1 MFKAWDLLS
10 KAEKL
15 SVIRTGTK
23 DERWVKAYEHYHATL
38 DALKSD
44 PLAEHIARKL
54 PMGTYLINSVEDI
67 IAHCEGEA
75 KKVRK

>member
-1 MFKAWDLLS
+1 MFEHWSSLLQEERL
-10 KAEKL
+10 A
-15 SVIRTGTK
+15 VIRTGTK
-23 DERWVKAYEHYHATL
+23 DERWAKAYEHYHATL

>member
-1 MFKAWDLLS
+1 MFEHWNSLLQEERL
-10 KAEKL
+10 A
-15 SVIRTGTK
+15 VIRTGTK
-23 DERWVKAYEHYHATL
+23 DERWEKAYKHYHATL